1 MKKRFMTFAM
11 LLVSVVV
18 LIACSSAGDDTP
30 DQPQPQPQPLPQVY
44 TITSEATMG
53 NDQTRG
59 TIDESFKFNWALTDV
74 VHVRNKAEGKTG
86 TGTMTPQTPGSHTT
100 TLRGTLTGDFAVG
113 DELEMTTLSGSGS
126 FNYAGQKGTLADIGE
141 HFAYATATVRVSS
154 INGASITTTSA
165 TFSSQ
170 QAIVKFTLLGEAG
183 ENLTTATSSTSFTV
197 EGCGTEVTASGF
209 RFSEGSS
216 DVYVAMPAIDNGWM
230 RLTATTSSGTY
241 SYETGHITYE
251 IGKHYTTTVRMAK
264 HVDYTAAGQPLTI
277 QALRDGTTVTFT
289 NKAANKVQ
297 YRKDGSSWTDI
308 AANNVGNVTLTKAG
322 DKVYFQGANVSY
334 YPSGTPSKISFDKAC
349 YVYGDIMK
357 LANGVSLGD
366 YAFMKLFEGETDLR
380 SHPTKRLALTATTL
394 TKKCYESMF
403 SGCTGMLKGPEFA
416 IPSTYPSTGTD
427 EKDCYANMFSGCSSL
442 NYVEYLG
449 AYESNCFSN
458 WLTGVAANGTFVT
471 TSGYRDA
478 WETQKVGVDHPVIPS
493 GWTVT
498 GR

>member
-1 MKKRFMTFAM
+1 MKKQFMTFAM
-11 LLVSVVV
+11 LLASVVV
-18 LIACSSAGDDTP
+18 LIACSSTGDDTP
-30 DQPQPQPQPLPQVY
+30 DQPQPQPQPQVY

-53 NDQTRG
+53 NDVSRG
-59 TIDESFKFNWALTDV
+59 TMIVDDTKLKFNWASSDV
-74 VHVRNKAEGKTG
+74 VYVKNKADGKTG
-86 TGTMTPQTPGSHTT
+86 TGTMTPQIVGSHTT

-141 HFAYATATVRVSS
+141 NFAYATATVTVSS
-154 INGASITTTSA
+154 ISGASITTTRA

-183 ENLTTATSSTSFTV
+183 EALTATSFTV
-197 EGCGTEVTASGF
+197 EGCGTEVTASSF
-209 RFSEGSS
+209 NSHV
-216 DVYVAMPAIDNGWM
+216 VYVAMPGIDNGWM
-230 RLTATTSSGTY
+230 RLTATVGDDTY

-264 HVDYTAAGQPLTI
+264 HESYTATGQPLTI

-289 NKAANKVQ
+289 NNSGGTVKYKINDIN
-297 YRKDGSSWTDI
+297 DGEWLTLG
-308 AANNVGNVTLTKAG
+308 GNISLTKAG
-322 DKVYFQGANVSY
+322 DKVYFKGANASY
-334 YPSGTPSKISFDKAC
+334 YPDDKASTISFDKAC
-349 YVYGDIMK
+349 YVYGDIMS
-357 LANGVSLGD
+357 LADGVTLGD
-366 YAFMKLFEGETDLR
+366 FAFMKLFYGNTNLR
-380 SHPTKRLALTATTL
+380 SHPTKRLALTSTTL

-478 WETQKVGVDHPVIPS
+478 WEAQKVGVDHPVIPS